1 MKTLMEGLRRFSNE
15 IFPTQRPLFDELS
28 RGQKPHTLFITCS
41 DSRIDPNLVTQ
52 TAPGEIFVVR
62 NAGNIVPP
70 FGSSRGGEEAS
81 IEFAIEALGI
91 SNIVI
96 CGHSQCGAMTALMEP
111 QKVESLPSVARW
123 LEHASATRRRLVTGD
138 SSTPRLSPA
147 EENVLVQAENLR
159 THPAVSAALRRG
171 HVNIYGWMY
180 HFEEGVVKVYDPLKG
195 AFVQSSDV
203 RDRALETP
211 QSLAL

>member
-1 MKTLMEGLRRFSNE
+1 MKTLMEGLRKFSSE
-15 IFPTQRPLFDELS
+15 VFPSQRPLFDELS

-81 IEFAIEALGI
+81 IEFAIEALGV

-123 LEHASATRRRLVTGD
+123 LDHASATRRRLVSGGAA
-138 SSTPRLSPA
+138 TPRLSPA

-171 HVNIYGWMY
+171 QVLIYGWMY
-180 HFEEGVVKVYDPLKG
+180 HFEEGLVTVYDPMKS
-195 AFVQSSDV
+195 AFVQSSEV
-203 RDRALETP
+203 RDRALSDSKT
-211 QSLAL
+211 LAL